1 MAFCVIFFEIFGQSN
16 VPFVRYICNDT
27 FLSESSYMWLHVLK
41 HRSIH
46 VAADLTGTKEGS
58 THSIRQTEVT
68 IKKCS
73 LKY

>member
-1 MAFCVIFFEIFGQSN
+1 
-16 VPFVRYICNDT
+16 
-27 FLSESSYMWLHVLK
+27 MWLHVLK